1 MKKIVLILSLIIVAY
16 SCNAQT
22 GAKPNIDKIPPFKI
36 LKPDSTW
43 FTPNDLKK
51 GKPVMVIYFS
61 PDCSHCQHMMY
72 DMKPKMKQFSN
83 AQIVMVTF
91 TDFNRLAMIR
101 NFVRDFDLAKY
112 HNIIVG
118 TEARTYLVQRYYQ
131 VATTPYVAIY
141 DKKGKLIRA
150 FNRLP
155 AIDTLAATVKK
166 G

>member
-1 MKKIVLILSLIIVAY
+1 
-16 SCNAQT
+16 
-22 GAKPNIDKIPPFKI
+22 
-36 LKPDSTW
+36 
-43 FTPNDLKK
+43 
-51 GKPVMVIYFS
+51 
-61 PDCSHCQHMMY
+61 
-72 DMKPKMKQFSN
+72 MKQFSN
-83 AQIVMVTF
+83 AEIVMVTF

-150 FNRLP
+150 FNKLP